1 MMRLNFPG
9 VWVFRFRGV
18 RELRFQA
25 GEAVTV
31 LVTNMNPEFWKILRL
46 LGTEYENYYL

>member
-1 MMRLNFPG
+1 
-9 VWVFRFRGV
+9 
-18 RELRFQA
+18 
-25 GEAVTV
+25 V